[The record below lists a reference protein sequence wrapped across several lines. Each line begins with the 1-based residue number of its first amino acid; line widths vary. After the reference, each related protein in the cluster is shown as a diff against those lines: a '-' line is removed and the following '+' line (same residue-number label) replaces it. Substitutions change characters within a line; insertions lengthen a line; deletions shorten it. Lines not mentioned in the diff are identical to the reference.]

1 MAYDQDKK
9 PPTFLKPVGVIH
21 ASDEKYINEVV
32 DSYRRR
38 DLQRNP
44 PPPPALLTEVRRVFH
59 HLRQQADD
67 AIESSPPAAASQV
80 STLSPS
86 KLAIPTR
93 LVVDSLLKLKRHQ
106 RLRPTTLH
114 TYQKRWRHFARAFE
128 LMPEELDPILDYLDQ
143 FDGETGRTKRDRQ
156 DLLSMLYQH
165 AVDSFGMSKN
175 PLKGLGRPQVTK
187 KPIKTLSLKQ
197 VALVD
202 STPGLSLTRLR
213 GSCWPGT
220 AGDRSK

>member
-1 MAYDQDKK
+1 MAYARDKK
-9 PPTFLKPVGVIH
+9 PPTSLKPIGAIP
-21 ASDEKYINEVV
+21 ASDEQYINEIV
-32 DSYRRR
+32 DSYRLH
-38 DLQRNP
+38 DLRQNP
-44 PPPPALLTEVRRVFH
+44 PPAPLTKAKRVFDR
-59 HLRQQADD
+59 LRQKVDA
-67 AIESSPPAAASQV
+67 AIEPSPPVAASQV

-86 KLAIPTR
+86 RLAIPTH

-128 LMPEELDPILDYLDQ
+128 LMPEELDPILDYLGQ

-175 PLKGLGRPQVTK
+175 PLEALPRPKVEK
-187 KPIKTLSLKQ
+187 KPIKTLTLEQ

-202 STPGLSLTRLR
+202 STPRLLLTRLP